1 MASSLLLETPFP
13 TPEGKALL
21 TIPSALVYELEGTA
35 GNVSMGD
42 TKGSYLSAAFV
53 SI

>member
-1 MASSLLLETPFP
+1 VLETPP
-13 TPEGKALL
+13 PIPEGKELF

-42 TKGSYLSAAFV
+42 TKGTYLSVAFV